1 MNDEPTAERA
11 NVVTGRIAELVALPG
26 IVRVV
31 FLAGDDPAAALIF
44 PVAGHF
50 AGRGRLQV
58 GQSGS
63 VTLMADAIHIMRT

>member
-1 MNDEPTAERA
+1 MI
-11 NVVTGRIAELVALPG
+11 VELVALPG

-50 AGRGRLQV
+50 GGRDRLQV
-58 GQSGS
+58 GQPGT
-63 VTLMADAIHIMRT
+63 VALMADAIHIMRT